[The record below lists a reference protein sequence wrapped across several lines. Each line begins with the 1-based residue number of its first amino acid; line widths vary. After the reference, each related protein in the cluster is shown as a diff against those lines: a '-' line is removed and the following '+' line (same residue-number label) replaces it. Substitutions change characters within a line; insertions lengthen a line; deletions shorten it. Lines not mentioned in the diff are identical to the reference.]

1 MSAEPFPGQFPGT
14 ISAPPD
20 VPRLRELSDLVC
32 VGEVVEVAEE
42 GEVRYLVG
50 SDEYTF
56 ERVVSTVRVDQ
67 TFHGSS
73 DGETID
79 VEWLRFDIPS
89 ALARLERGDRAVL
102 FLTRAGDRYRLA
114 DVGSGRQDA
123 SEELLSKLA

>member
-1 MSAEPFPGQFPGT
+1 VTEPFPGNFPGT

-20 VPRLRELSDLVC
+20 VARLRERSDLVC
-32 VGEVVEVAEE
+32 LGEVVDVAEA
-42 GEVRYLVG
+42 GEAVYLVG

-56 ERVVSTVRVDQ
+56 ERVVSTVRVDE
-67 TFHGSS
+67 TFHGSPE
-73 DGETID
+73 GETVE

-114 DVGSGRQDA
+114 DTGSGRQDA
-123 SEELLSKLA
+123 TQEMLSEL

>member
-1 MSAEPFPGQFPGT
+1 VSAEPFPGQFPGT

-20 VPRLRELSDLVC
+20 VPRLRERSDLVC
-32 VGEVVEVAEE
+32 VGEVVDVAEL
-42 GEVRYLVG
+42 GEALYLVG
-50 SDEYTF
+50 AEEYTF
-56 ERVVSTVRVDQ
+56 ERVVSTVRVAE
-67 TFHGSS
+67 TFQGSS
-73 DGETID
+73 DGETIE

-123 SEELLSKLA
+123 SEDVLSKLA